1 MNVLSAR
8 KRPRCPGRPALDS
21 PSVPRALA
29 RRLVAPV
36 ALVLA
41 LAGVSVLSASTAA
54 FARGGGGSHSFGGG
68 GGFRGSGGTRF
79 GSGGGFFFFGS
90 GGGGNG
96 LLIIVLLVV
105 AYFLLKTWSEQRR
118 AKRTMNTTSDR
129 VARRSDQEARARAAS
144 VEGQVDVLA
153 DTDETFDLDALKERA
168 AWLYVTAQRAWTAG
182 DKATLDRILSPV
194 VYGKWTEQLDEYVA
208 RGQVN
213 VVEIVEEP
221 DVQMVNVANRPG
233 ETDDTVTFRIT
244 ATLNDYVVNRRTGE
258 QLTRKDRSRRP
269 VEYWTLRKNGAGEWI
284 VAGIEQAED
293 GRHHLTDAVETDSWN
308 QKSVARDAMLEV
320 AERTSVPRTTDVLSL
335 TNISWTDAADQAAA
349 DLSLLDARFDKPV
362 LEVAIATFLEEW
374 AMNDGSL
381 DFTDVR
387 TPNRTVMRTASVR
400 RIEVRELVSREPIAF
415 RVAVEA
421 HGIYYEVDRRTE
433 EVVSGD
439 PRANRTVPFLFTMR
453 LDDASARGWTVT
465 AVERSPSS

>member
-1 MNVLSAR
+1 MH
-8 KRPRCPGRPALDS
+8 S
-21 PSVPRALA
+21 PSVPRVLT

-36 ALVLA
+36 ALILA
-41 LAGVSVLSASTAA
+41 LASVSVLSAPTAA
-54 FARGGGGSHSFGGG
+54 FARGGGGGHGFGGG
-68 GGFRGSGGTRF
+68 GGFKGTGGTRF

-90 GGGGNG
+90 GGGGGG
-96 LLIIVLLVV
+96 LLIIILLLV
-105 AYFLLKTWSEQRR
+105 AYFLFKTWSQQRR
-118 AKRTMNTTSDR
+118 AKRNMNTTSDR
-129 VARRSDQEARARAAS
+129 VARRTDKAAHARATA
-144 VEGQVDVLA
+144 VEAQVDALA
-153 DTDETFDLDALKERA
+153 VTDDTFDLDALKERA
-168 AWLYVTAQRAWTAG
+168 VRLYVTAQRAWTAG
-182 DKATLDRILSPV
+182 DEAMLDRILSPV

-213 VVEIVEEP
+213 VVEIVEGP
-221 DVQMVNVANRPG
+221 DVKMVNVANRPG

-293 GRHHLTDAVETDSWN
+293 GSHHLTDAVETDTWN

-320 AERTSVPRTTDVLSL
+320 AERMTVPRATDVLSL
-335 TNISWTDAADQAAA
+335 TNISWADAADQAAG
-349 DLSLLDARFDKPV
+349 DLSLVDARFDKSV

-387 TPNRTVMRTASVR
+387 TPNRTVMRTATVR
-400 RIEVRELVSREPIAF
+400 SIEVRELVSREPIAF
-415 RVAVEA
+415 RVAVDT

-433 EVVSGD
+433 EVVAGD
-439 PRANRTVPFLFTMR
+439 PRANRTVPFLFTLR
-453 LDDASARGWTVT
+453 LDDASARRWTVT
-465 AVERSPSS
+465 AVERSQLS